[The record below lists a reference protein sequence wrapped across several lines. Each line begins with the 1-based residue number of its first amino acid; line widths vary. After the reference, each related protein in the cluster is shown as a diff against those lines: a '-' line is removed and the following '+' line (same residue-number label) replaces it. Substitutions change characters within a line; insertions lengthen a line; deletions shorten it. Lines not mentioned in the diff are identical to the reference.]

1 MLSSASLRAIEAA
14 TELGDN
20 QFVHSLPRFANDA
33 NKALSQKIRSLEA
46 KLNSL
51 IATAEDNVSRSDSIT
66 GHMKNVQQE
75 LNHTQERALY
85 DAKSR
90 QIETEEHF
98 KQLADRETGRLT
110 LEIKRIG
117 NEITEITDHLN
128 TLQNNIYRGNERIEA
143 IRTELKLENDEL
155 AEWLRVQSE
164 KEEDSMALA
173 KYSKE
178 DEAKI
183 KELNLAIE
191 KHMQEVNRKKAIL
204 SAEVTETQVAQ
215 IELDKTTE
223 AFKQLHQERQD
234 LINQWES
241 AIKNMQ
247 KRDED
252 ITSSQEVYQS
262 QKEKIRQTQEVLK
275 ERQDFLEQQMAQ
287 NTDTEKNIGICERN
301 VCKLR
306 EQHADAT
313 ASLQQYRDEVE
324 VLRNTLNKSATEL
337 VNKKGELTNLKG
349 ELQDRQNKLSDD
361 RKAYESLKEKLYR
374 LDDETMTMEAKAEEL
389 QEMLRREELKDK
401 ELDRQIKMLR
411 ELQFKKSQELFKL
424 RQDEKNMSAEILGG
438 EAALRNLKT
447 KINKLDQEAL
457 KQRAMLYTME
467 FQIQQLERKL
477 RRAQGD
483 RTDEEKDIL
492 LKRIEEL
499 NASLEVQ
506 TGRWTLLNNQLKRSQ
521 EDLRHAKRQ
530 LDVLMRT
537 KESIIASIDELNMY
551 NESASHQLAA
561 KTKEKEDVMV
571 EENILRLELRKLRG
585 FLNSRADEVFTLE
598 SRQVQLQ
605 LALEERAKEIE
616 IHKDM
621 LRIQIKNAEEE
632 RHSAAAE
639 LRERVGKVEKL
650 KKRFEILMTQFA
662 PEEGEEEHTQAYYVI
677 KAAQRREELQR
688 EGDELDANIRRAEK
702 EIKALENTLKL
713 MNDRN
718 EAYRLNLYKAELDSK
733 DLQHKEMLETEYR
746 QVMENYKAK
755 REQIQDMQQR
765 LQLLEQS
772 LQQVSDEEASKLQS
786 VQLLESRL
794 QNLHRE
800 IQEHKV
806 KRDRASKLI
815 ENASRQLRTKQG
827 TGRPQEPTPDEHDFA
842 VRKAREVGT
851 AVLTELSRLATRAPE
866 FAGVLQ
872 GMMQLHN
879 VLPPSRALSRVS
891 SRPDSVVGSMRDDAS
906 ESGSSGSRTNGGDG
920 GRRGL
925 PSLPSAQRS
934 GSQHG
939 SRSGSQMQL
948 HGQGQSSQPQ
958 SRSHSRSQSPS
969 QSAPQSASQSQHH
982 LPQQTQQ
989 AHSRR
994 SSAGSA
1000 ASTPRRMSTTN
1011 LNDMAGLPPV
1021 ADAPGGMR
1029 GSVTPPRQPRGPI
1042 TGGQRIKHPG
1052 RPGSASSVSSH
1063 GSRGSQ
1069 K

>member
-1 MLSSASLRAIEAA
+1 M
-14 TELGDN
+14 
-20 QFVHSLPRFANDA
+20 P
-33 NKALSQKIRSLEA
+33 LEA

-306 EQHADAT
+306 YD
-313 ASLQQYRDEVE
+313 
-324 VLRNTLNKSATEL
+324 KPATEL

-374 LDDETMTMEAKAEEL
+374 LDDETMTMEAKAEEIPYQL

-925 PSLPSAQRS
+925 PSLPT
-934 GSQHG
+934 
-939 SRSGSQMQL
+939 
-948 HGQGQSSQPQ
+948 P
-958 SRSHSRSQSPS
+958 
-969 QSAPQSASQSQHH
+969 SAPANAAGPLASQ
-982 LPQQTQQ
+982 L
-989 AHSRR
+989 
-994 SSAGSA
+994 
-1000 ASTPRRMSTTN
+1000 
-1011 LNDMAGLPPV
+1011 
-1021 ADAPGGMR
+1021 GG
-1029 GSVTPPRQPRGPI
+1029 PRGPI